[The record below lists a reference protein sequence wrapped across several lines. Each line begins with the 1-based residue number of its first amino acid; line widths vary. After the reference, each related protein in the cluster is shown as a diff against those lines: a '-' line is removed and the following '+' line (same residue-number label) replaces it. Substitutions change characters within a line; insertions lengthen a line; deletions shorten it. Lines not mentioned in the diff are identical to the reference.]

1 MGIASPFFGSPFF
14 LDFFFCSQL
23 PISFRMR
30 AGGRGGMR
38 GEGVC
43 RDGNSGRVSQGG
55 SGSGGRGRDRTTVSL
70 FQKLISSKVN
80 KVVTERQSLFQREY
94 RWTICSH
101 TKGDT

>member
-1 MGIASPFFGSPFF
+1 MWPTLLLSCEEQSEENAAWSGSPFF

-43 RDGNSGRVSQGG
+43 RDGNAGRVPQGG
-55 SGSGGRGRDRTTVSL
+55 SSSGGRGRDRTTVSL
-70 FQKLISSKVN
+70 FQKGRVRIFVC
-80 KVVTERQSLFQREY
+80 
-94 RWTICSH
+94 I
-101 TKGDT
+101 